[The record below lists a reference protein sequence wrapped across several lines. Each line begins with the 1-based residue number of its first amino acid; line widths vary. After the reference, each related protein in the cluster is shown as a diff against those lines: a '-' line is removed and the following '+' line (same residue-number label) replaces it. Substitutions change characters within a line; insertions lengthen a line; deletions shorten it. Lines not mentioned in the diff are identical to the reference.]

1 MMLSDANFFDLK
13 EEQVKLFK
21 QIYGQDQRPNTP
33 ILQQL
38 VEATGLN
45 IRIVRAWFQN
55 ERRKDRKK
63 VMEERRRQENERK
76 RQQKKLSSQK
86 TPKEDSSSSDLTESD
101 STITSGD
108 CSSSS
113 SNSSEDSSDAD
124 DNKNIKNPSATTEQV
139 KLVEK
144 SVCSTSQQQ
153 QTSKQTS
160 QQYKKNSSG
169 CVYWVIFMAC
179 CIAVLSLILI
189 FFLSVTEAETTSSLE
204 RERQS
209 TCIKF
214 CGSTHNSSILL
225 LSAALNDY
233 LLDEKQKIV
242 ITQPFKEGFKADY
255 NEKDNGTKVIG
266 INNFDRMNPKLLLI
280 KTSLQLDTINLYE
293 LEETSNL
300 SLQQECTSLGIT
312 WQLQLFKPLNCK
324 GMVLIGI
331 EV

>member
-63 VMEERRRQENERK
+63 VVEERRRQEKERK

-124 DNKNIKNPSATTEQV
+124 DNKNIKNPSATTEQI

-153 QTSKQTS
+153 QTSKQNP
-160 QQYKKNSSG
+160 QQYKKNSKG
-169 CVYWVIFMAC
+169 CIYWVIFMAF

-189 FFLSVTEAETTSSLE
+189 FFLFGAKAEINSTIE
-204 RERQS
+204 QQS

-214 CGSTHNSSILL
+214 CGTHNSSILL
-225 LSAALNDY
+225 LSAALNDN
-233 LLDEKQKIV
+233 LLDDKQKIV
-242 ITQPFKEGFKADY
+242 INQPFREGFKADY
-255 NEKDNGTKVIG
+255 NEKNNGTKVIG
-266 INNFDRMNPKLLLI
+266 INNCDQMDLKLLLI
-280 KTSLQLDTINLYE
+280 KTSLQLGTANLCE

>member
-63 VMEERRRQENERK
+63 VVEERRRQEKERK
-76 RQQKKLSSQK
+76 RQQKKLSTQK

-124 DNKNIKNPSATTEQV
+124 DNKNIKNPSATTEQI

-153 QTSKQTS
+153 QTSKQNP
-160 QQYKKNSSG
+160 QQYKKNSKG
-169 CVYWVIFMAC
+169 CIYC
-179 CIAVLSLILI
+179 
-189 FFLSVTEAETTSSLE
+189 FLFGAKAEINSTIE
-204 RERQS
+204 QQS

-214 CGSTHNSSILL
+214 CGTHNSSILL
-225 LSAALNDY
+225 LSAALNDN
-233 LLDEKQKIV
+233 LLDDKQKIV
-242 ITQPFKEGFKADY
+242 INQPFREGFKADY
-255 NEKDNGTKVIG
+255 NEKNNGTKVIG
-266 INNFDRMNPKLLLI
+266 VNNFDRMNLKLLLI
-280 KTSLQLDTINLYE
+280 KTSLQLDIINLCE

-300 SLQQECTSLGIT
+300 SLQKECTSLGIT
-312 WQLQLFKPLNCK
+312 WQLHSFKLLNCK
-324 GMVLIGI
+324 GMFLIGI